1 MATTLWLLLI
11 AELIILLL
19 WVCGA
24 LWVRGLR
31 ADDQMRIEPRPDEP
45 PRPDAPRLAVFIAAH
60 NEQERIGACLDR
72 LRSQNYGNMRI
83 TVVND
88 RSDDTT
94 GDQVRAVMTRDHRVR
109 LVEVDEL
116 PAGCIGKTHA
126 LAVAAVNVDADYLL
140 FMDCDCR
147 LAQGAIAAV
156 MHKVVTEG
164 LEFASLW
171 PRLELRSLPERL
183 LTPAISWVL
192 GIWGLLSLK
201 QGAAN
206 TEVKL
211 GNGQFMVLSRHAYR
225 QVGGH
230 AAVEAE
236 LAEDLMIASKVA
248 ALGLK
253 RWAGL
258 GEGLYVTSRD
268 NGFASTCN
276 SLTRVVIGSL
286 LEPWR
291 VLLSTQLLLGGVVLP
306 VWFLPLALLWAF
318 DGWGPVAWLLAVACS
333 LHLAAIVFVVR
344 RLFAMTLE
352 DSPSVASF
360 IFGSVIA
367 TGLLVWAGVVVSGR
381 GYVRWGKTAYRVRGS
396 RVLYALP
403 ATERTAA

>member
-1 MATTLWLLLI
+1 MLWLLLI
-11 AELIILLL
+11 AELMILLL
-19 WVCGA
+19 WAGGA
-24 LWVRGLR
+24 WWVRSLR
-31 ADDQMRIEPRPDEP
+31 ADDQMRIEPRPGDP
-45 PRPDAPRLAVFIAAH
+45 VRGDVPRLAVFIAAH

-94 GDQVRAVMTRDHRVR
+94 GDQVRAVMARDHRVR

-116 PAGCIGKTHA
+116 PDGCIGKTHA
-126 LAVAAVNVDADYLL
+126 LAVAAADVEADYLL

-147 LAQGAIAAV
+147 LAPGAIAAV
-156 MHKVVTEG
+156 MHKVITEG

-211 GNGQFMVLSRHAYR
+211 GNGQFMVLSRNAYR
-225 QVGGH
+225 LVGGH
-230 AAVEAE
+230 AAFEAE

-268 NGFASTCN
+268 NHLACTWN

-286 LEPWR
+286 VQTWR

-306 VWFLPLALLWAF
+306 VWLLPLALLWAF
-318 DGWGPVAWLLAVACS
+318 EGAGAAAWLLAIACS

-360 IFGSVIA
+360 ILGSLIA
-367 TGLLVWAGVVVSGR
+367 TGLLAWAGVVVSGR

-396 RVLYALP
+396 RVLHALP
-403 ATERTAA
+403 AAAERTAA